1 MKTKSEISR
10 RAVFQTGGMAAVA
23 GMLAAPAAASSVA
36 SSAASAASPGLAG
49 ADVYTRLGV
58 RPFLNLTGAYTIN
71 GGMLTLPEVKEA
83 TDQASRYS
91 VHIDELM
98 AAVGKR
104 LAELI
109 QCEYGIVTSGCSAAL
124 THATSAS
131 IAGGD
136 PELIQQL
143 PDLTGLRDEV
153 VMLSRYTYDHAIR
166 SLGVRMTLV
175 RTKQEFYRALSPR
188 TAMIGLMGAAEARG
202 PLRLEEIAAA
212 ARERNIP
219 VLVDAAAQ
227 YPQSPDPYL
236 TRGADLVAYSGG
248 KMYRGPQCAG
258 FLFGRKDLVQAA
270 WLNAAP
276 HHAFGRAMKVGKE
289 EIMGALAAVEARFS
303 RRNYND
309 EVEMWSG
316 WLEIIA
322 KRLGQIPGLST
333 ELVPRPPS
341 NPHPYL
347 TVKWDPAKIG
357 LTAGQL
363 HDILMDGNPRLQTL
377 ASGDGHSFPLRVT
390 NIEREHVEAVA
401 ERLDAVLRGAP
412 GPVKKK
418 PAPPSADISGRWDV
432 ELSFVH
438 GASKHRFYLEASGNT
453 IAGAHHGR
461 TARGEVSGTIDGA
474 RVEIASELALPGA
487 TLRYQFS
494 GRLSGDEMSGK
505 VTLGEYGP
513 ATWTA
518 RRG

>member
-10 RAVFQTGGMAAVA
+10 RAVFQSGGMTAVA
-23 GMLAAPAAASSVA
+23 GMLAAPAAASSVT

-71 GGMLTLPEVKEA
+71 GGMLTLPEVKKA

-136 PELIQQL
+136 PERIQQL
-143 PDLTGLRDEV
+143 PDLTGLKDEV

-202 PLRLEEIAAA
+202 PLRLEEITAA

-276 HHAFGRAMKVGKE
+276 HHGFGRAMKVGKE
-289 EIMGALAAVEARFS
+289 EIMGALAAVEARFA
-303 RRNYND
+303 RRNYDD

-316 WLEIIA
+316 WLNIIA
-322 KRLGQIPGLST
+322 KRLGQIPGVST
-333 ELVPRPPS
+333 QLVPRPPS

-347 TVKWDPAKIG
+347 IVAWDPAKIG

-390 NIEREHVEAVA
+390 NIEREQVAAVA
-401 ERLDAVLRGAP
+401 ERLDAVLRAAP
-412 GPVKKK
+412 GPAGKKRAR
-418 PAPPSADISGRWDV
+418 PIAGISGRWDV
-432 ELSFVH
+432 ELSFVR
-438 GASKHRFYLEASGNT
+438 GASKHYFYLEASGNT
-453 IAGAHHGR
+453 LAGTHQGR
-461 TARGEVSGTIDGA
+461 NARGEISGTIDGA
-474 RVEIASELALPGA
+474 RVEIASELPLPGA

-494 GRLSGDEMSGK
+494 GRLSGDEMSGE

-518 RRG
+518 RRT

>member
-23 GMLAAPAAASSVA
+23 GMLAAPAAAS
-36 SSAASAASPGLAG
+36 AAAARLDG
-49 ADVYTRLGV
+49 ADVYARLGV

-71 GGMLTLPEVKEA
+71 GGMLTLPEVKKA
-83 TDQASRYS
+83 ADQASRSS

-109 QCEYGIVTSGCSAAL
+109 QCEYGIVTSGCAAAL

-136 PELIQQL
+136 PERIQQL
-143 PDLTGLRDEV
+143 PDLTGLKDEV

-166 SLGVRMTLV
+166 SLGVKMTLV
-175 RTKQEFYRALSPR
+175 RTKQEFYRALGPR
-188 TAMIGLMGAAEARG
+188 TAMIGLTGAGEARG

-219 VLVDAAAQ
+219 VLVDAAAH

-303 RRNYND
+303 RRNYDD

-322 KRLGQIPGLST
+322 KRLNQIPGLST

-347 TVKWDPAKIG
+347 TVTWDPAKIG
-357 LTAGQL
+357 LTGGEL
-363 HDILMDGNPRLQTL
+363 HDILIDGNPRLQTL

-401 ERLDAVLRGAP
+401 ERLDAVLRAAP
-412 GPVKKK
+412 GPSEKKRAR
-418 PAPPSADISGRWDV
+418 PIADISGRWDI
-432 ELSFVH
+432 ELSFVR
-438 GASKHRFYLEASGNT
+438 GASKHRFYLKASGNT
-453 IAGAHHGR
+453 IAGTHHGR
-461 TARGEVSGTIDGA
+461 TARGEISGTIDGA
-474 RVEIASELALPGA
+474 RVEITSQLPLAA
-487 TLRYQFS
+487 TALRYQFS

-505 VTLGEYGP
+505 VVLGEYGP

-518 RRG
+518 RRT